1 MASAPN
7 TRRTRHERIDLF
19 LAPLVENCL
28 GRLTIVAAD
37 SRSIDC
43 SLRSLYLTRL
53 QLNLGVSRTTSI
65 CTYTF
70 STQVLSADARLA
82 PTRTRIRAGLLAIS
96 SGRGRCARSR

>member
-19 LAPLVENCL
+19 LAPMVEKCL

-53 QLNLGVSRTTSI
+53 QLNLGVRQIHSGISVDETLHNTS
-65 CTYTF
+65 CSFTAHALVTH
-70 STQVLSADARLA
+70 
-82 PTRTRIRAGLLAIS
+82 
-96 SGRGRCARSR
+96 

>member
-19 LAPLVENCL
+19 LAHLVEKCL

-53 QLNLGVSRTTSI
+53 QLN
-65 CTYTF
+65 
-70 STQVLSADARLA
+70 
-82 PTRTRIRAGLLAIS
+82 
-96 SGRGRCARSR
+96 

>member
-19 LAPLVENCL
+19 LAHLVEKCL

-53 QLNLGVSRTTSI
+53 QLNLGVGRTMKNLLRSWVALTCFLVVREAI
-65 CTYTF
+65 G
-70 STQVLSADARLA
+70 V
-82 PTRTRIRAGLLAIS
+82 IRAL
-96 SGRGRCARSR
+96 SGDRG